1 MTLVKPKSDD
11 QVQGEQTKKRTHRL
25 PRPKHGKR
33 WSLLI
38 VALLLILAF
47 AGKFLLSKG
56 PSAAAITYTEER
68 VAPRT
73 ITNSLTGSGTLQPAN
88 SYTVTTLIEGEVL
101 SADFEEGDMVE
112 QDSVLYE
119 IDSEDAAA
127 NIEKAQIS
135 LSQAQRSYESTAEN
149 QTVKANSSGT
159 LYTLDV
165 KEGDE
170 VSQGQTIA
178 TIRND
183 STMTLTVPF
192 PAEDAATFHVGQ
204 TAQVTLDGSFETLT
218 GTVQSISGGNAVGTG
233 NTITRDVTIAVQ
245 NPGGLS
251 AVQVATA
258 SVNGLG
264 SAGNGTFTYQSESTV
279 TASASGTVAAVHV
292 SEGSAVSKG
301 QVLITLGGDDLED
314 QLQNAADSLR
324 NAELSMENTQKQLE
338 NYTITSPIS
347 GTVIDKEYKAG
358 DTVESGKTLCTIYDL
373 SYLEMT
379 LNIDE
384 LDISTVEAGQTVQI
398 TAEAVE
404 GKTFTG
410 VVTKV
415 SVAGT
420 TSGGITSYPVTVRI
434 DETDGL
440 LPGMNVD
447 AEIVLEEAA
456 DTLAIPSSA
465 VTRGS
470 GNTSLVLITQDSPSA
485 ESAVEQESPE
495 GYVYVQVETGISDNS
510 YVQIHSSG
518 GGPHL
523 HAHRKGGICGY
534 RWPVRLRKIH
544 LHEHHRLPGCAH
556 LRHLSAGRTGR
567 RADGYQSVGSDP
579 QRAAGVHLSAVQPAA
594 QAGPAGKCGGTADV
608 CRRPQGGAPAAGPR
622 GTGAGRPGRQAPPS
636 AQSALRRSAA
646 AGVHRPGPGRPSR
659 RHPGR
664 RAHRRPGLSHQPGG
678 AGDAPGPAP
687 SGQHGGTYHP

>member
-1 MTLVKPKSDD
+1 MTFVKPKGDAIAQAEPSK
-11 QVQGEQTKKRTHRL
+11 QRKWHLTK
-25 PRPKHGKR
+25 PKHGKR
-33 WSLLI
+33 WLI
-38 VALLLILAF
+38 LSVTAVLLLAL
-47 AGKFLLSKG
+47 AGKFLLVQR
-56 PSAAAITYTEER
+56 PAAAAISYTEES
-68 VAPRT
+68 VAKRT

-101 SADFEEGDMVE
+101 SANFEEGETVE
-112 QDSVLYE
+112 ADTVLYE
-119 IDSEDAAA
+119 IDSDDAAA

-135 LSQAQRSYESTAEN
+135 LNQAQRSYESTAEN
-149 QTVKANSSGT
+149 QTVQANSSGT
-159 LYTLDV
+159 LYTLEV
-165 KEGDE
+165 KKGDE

-192 PAEDAATFHVGQ
+192 PAEDAATFYVGQ
-204 TAQVTLDGSFETLT
+204 AAQVTLDGSFETLS
-218 GTVQSISGGNAVGTG
+218 GTVETVSGSEVVGTG
-233 NTITRDVTIAVQ
+233 NTVTRKVTIAVQ

-251 AVQVATA
+251 ASQVAAA

-279 TASASGTVAAVHV
+279 TASASGTVTAVHA
-292 SEGSAVSKG
+292 SEGSTVSKG
-301 QVLITLGGDDLED
+301 QTLITLGGDDLED

-347 GTVIDKEYKAG
+347 GTIIDKEYKAG

-379 LNIDE
+379 LSIDE
-384 LDISTVEAGQTVQI
+384 LDISTVEEGQAVQI
-398 TAEAVE
+398 TADAVE

-410 VVTKV
+410 TVTKV

-434 DETDGL
+434 DEADEL

-470 GNTSLVLITQDSPSA
+470 GNTSLVLVTQDSPSA
-485 ESAVEQESPE
+485 ANAVEQEAPE
-495 GYVYVQVETGISDNS
+495 GYAYVQVETGISDDS
-510 YVQIHSSG
+510 YVQILSG
-518 GGPHL
+518 LQEGDTAAYVARSTESGSMMMGGMPG
-523 HAHRKGGICGY
+523 AMGG
-534 RWPVRLRKIH
+534 
-544 LHEHHRLPGCAH
+544 
-556 LRHLSAGRTGR
+556 
-567 RADGYQSVGSDP
+567 DM
-579 QRAAGVHLSAVQPAA
+579 
-594 QAGPAGKCGGTADV
+594 PAGMPSGM
-608 CRRPQGGAPAAGPR
+608 GGAPG
-622 GTGAGRPGRQAPPS
+622 GGMPS
-636 AQSALRRSAA
+636 
-646 AGVHRPGPGRPSR
+646 GGPGGGF
-659 RHPGR
+659 PG
-664 RAHRRPGLSHQPGG
+664 
-678 AGDAPGPAP
+678 
-687 SGQHGGTYHP
+687 

>member
-384 LDISTVEAGQTVQI
+384 LDISTVEGRLMMTFRSGRGCQTSMTALQI
-398 TAEAVE
+398 RRANSTSVPVKLSGEYSKRKLVSGILSAYSLNSLAPETAMS
-404 GKTFTG
+404 TI
-410 VVTKV
+410 
-415 SVAGT
+415 S
-420 TSGGITSYPVTVRI
+420 
-434 DETDGL
+434 
-440 LPGMNVD
+440 
-447 AEIVLEEAA
+447 
-456 DTLAIPSSA
+456 SSA
-465 VTRGS
+465 IRKTCCRW
-470 GNTSLVLITQDSPSA
+470 A
-485 ESAVEQESPE
+485 KEVE
-495 GYVYVQVETGISDNS
+495 
-510 YVQIHSSG
+510 
-518 GGPHL
+518 L
-523 HAHRKGGICGY
+523 
-534 RWPVRLRKIH
+534 
-544 LHEHHRLPGCAH
+544 
-556 LRHLSAGRTGR
+556 
-567 RADGYQSVGSDP
+567 
-579 QRAAGVHLSAVQPAA
+579 
-594 QAGPAGKCGGTADV
+594 
-608 CRRPQGGAPAAGPR
+608 
-622 GTGAGRPGRQAPPS
+622 
-636 AQSALRRSAA
+636 
-646 AGVHRPGPGRPSR
+646 
-659 RHPGR
+659 
-664 RAHRRPGLSHQPGG
+664 
-678 AGDAPGPAP
+678 
-687 SGQHGGTYHP
+687 